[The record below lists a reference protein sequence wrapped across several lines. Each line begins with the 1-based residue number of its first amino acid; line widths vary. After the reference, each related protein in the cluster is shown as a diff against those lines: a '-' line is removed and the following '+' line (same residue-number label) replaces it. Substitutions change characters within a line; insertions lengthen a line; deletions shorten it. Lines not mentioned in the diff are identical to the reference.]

1 MGVNSGTKA
10 QITPKFREAGS
21 EDSSCIQKLV
31 VMEKKSE
38 TQEEWQVC
46 QAIDMGLPGY
56 WQIREKLKMEKNHI
70 YLISTST
77 VDRGCVRVC
86 HAQMINSQINAQ
98 RITTRTLANIQQA
111 EAVRQVEY
119 GN

>member
-1 MGVNSGTKA
+1 MEVNSGTKA

-31 VMEKKSE
+31 IMEKKSE

-77 VDRGCVRVC
+77 VDRGCVRVRLC
-86 HAQMINSQINAQ
+86 VTH
-98 RITTRTLANIQQA
+98 R
-111 EAVRQVEY
+111 
-119 GN
+119 